1 VESTDDEDEVLAAM
15 AEQLGSGM
23 LEHVGGPAFAHT
35 LLQPLKRLATVEE
48 ASVRDPAV
56 ASMVSVA
63 GHMSPMHV
71 LEHWFPM
78 VMELKG
84 HDYFT
89 ARISACRLCGVAL
102 ASLPPRER
110 AEESAAFQRLC
121 EDDTP
126 MVRRVAAARLGAF
139 AAEVAKLRGD
149 DDMDD
154 EGSGGAK
161 GGDGAAS
168 SSSGGG
174 GSPPET
180 SPAAAARRLS
190 PLLPLFTAL
199 AQDDQDSVR
208 LQSVDNCV
216 ALAKLLTMRCDDNAR
231 AAAAAAAAA
240 EATAMSDGAG
250 AGTGSSS
257 GGGGGDGGGSAPG
270 PSNWVPP
277 GPVTGAAAAAAAEA
291 IERSRGGGGGGGV
304 GGDIGADDALCVDAV
319 VGGGAGD
326 LQQRAT
332 VALGKVF
339 QVVLQT
345 CRDPSWRVR
354 WSVVAKF
361 DELVGAFGPSRKL
374 SEAYEA
380 LLSDPEPEVRTAAA
394 TVVTKVSGFLDE
406 AALLDVVLPSI
417 LNQADDQSEH
427 VRAALAS
434 VANGLAPVLG
444 RDHTIAHLLP
454 LLLQLL
460 RDANSEVRLNII
472 AQLGEIN
479 AVIGVDLLAQSLLPT
494 ILDLARDSKW
504 RVRMA
509 IIERMPML
517 AQQLGLGFFN
527 ERLCS
532 QCIAWLHDD
541 VYSIRAAAA
550 QNLRALAALFGV
562 EWCSS
567 LVLPQLTAMARRVQ
581 LDEASGQQVLANPSL
596 HRAMALLA
604 LQTLAPALNA
614 ELATQQVLP
623 AVLELCRDPVPNIRF
638 NAAKALETI
647 APLVEPRAV
656 AGDIR
661 PCLSTMVQDADRD
674 VKYFAEKAMAVVSA

>member
-1 VESTDDEDEVLAAM
+1 
-15 AEQLGSGM
+15 
-23 LEHVGGPAFAHT
+23 
-35 LLQPLKRLATVEE
+35 
-48 ASVRDPAV
+48 
-56 ASMVSVA
+56 
-63 GHMSPMHV
+63 
-71 LEHWFPM
+71 
-78 VMELKG
+78 MEPNAP
-84 HDYFT
+84 FN
-89 ARISACRLCGVAL
+89 
-102 ASLPPRER
+102 PW
-110 AEESAAFQRLC
+110 
-121 EDDTP
+121 
-126 MVRRVAAARLGAF
+126 
-139 AAEVAKLRGD
+139 
-149 DDMDD
+149 
-154 EGSGGAK
+154 
-161 GGDGAAS
+161 S
-168 SSSGGG
+168 S
-174 GSPPET
+174 
-180 SPAAAARRLS
+180 
-190 PLLPLFTAL
+190 
-199 AQDDQDSVR
+199 Q
-208 LQSVDNCV
+208 
-216 ALAKLLTMRCDDNAR
+216 
-231 AAAAAAAAA
+231 
-240 EATAMSDGAG
+240 
-250 AGTGSSS
+250 
-257 GGGGGDGGGSAPG
+257 
-270 PSNWVPP
+270 
-277 GPVTGAAAAAAAEA
+277 
-291 IERSRGGGGGGGV
+291 
-304 GGDIGADDALCVDAV
+304 
-319 VGGGAGD
+319 
-326 LQQRAT
+326 
-332 VALGKVF
+332 
-339 QVVLQT
+339 
-345 CRDPSWRVR
+345 
-354 WSVVAKF
+354 
-361 DELVGAFGPSRKL
+361 
-374 SEAYEA
+374 
-380 LLSDPEPEVRTAAA
+380 
-394 TVVTKVSGFLDE
+394 
-406 AALLDVVLPSI
+406 
-417 LNQADDQSEH
+417 
-427 VRAALAS
+427 
-434 VANGLAPVLG
+434 
-444 RDHTIAHLLP
+444 
-454 LLLQLL
+454 
-460 RDANSEVRLNII
+460 VRLNII